1 MLFFFA
7 AAGGAGIVGSD
18 CHYLSTLITGMA
30 AAGSSVM
37 QG

>member
-1 MLFFFA
+1 MLFFF
-7 AAGGAGIVGSD
+7 GRMGAGIVGSD
-18 CHYLSTLITGMA
+18 CHYLSTLITGIA